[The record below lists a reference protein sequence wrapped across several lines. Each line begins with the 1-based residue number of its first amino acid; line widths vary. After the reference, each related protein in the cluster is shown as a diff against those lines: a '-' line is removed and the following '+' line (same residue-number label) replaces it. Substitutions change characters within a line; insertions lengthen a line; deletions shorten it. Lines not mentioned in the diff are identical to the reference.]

1 MESFHTIAMQAPKT
15 AQVSGTVRVNVSA
28 TNEGQPIFIANIQN
42 FNAI

>member
-1 MESFHTIAMQAPKT
+1 MESFHPIAMQAPKS

-28 TNEGQPIFIANIQN
+28 ASQGQPIFIANIQN